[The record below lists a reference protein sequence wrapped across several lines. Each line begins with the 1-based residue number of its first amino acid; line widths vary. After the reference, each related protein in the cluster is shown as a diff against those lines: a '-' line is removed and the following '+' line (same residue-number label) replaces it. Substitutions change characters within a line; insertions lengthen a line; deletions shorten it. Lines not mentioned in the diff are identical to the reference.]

1 MKAWLKYG
9 LRFGII
15 ASLLFLIL
23 SGFGA
28 ASEGNIIAALIFI
41 PVFPIMIL
49 LAPLVDLVEGSAG
62 SSFFAA
68 MIASVLVF
76 IGYFIWGMIISK
88 IKSIE
93 STKKKIITIVVIIVA
108 FLILYFVFGFIM
120 ALIMLKGLKQGIQP
134 IELFLSMIR

>member
-1 MKAWLKYG
+1 MKAWLKDG
-9 LRFGII
+9 LWFGII

-28 ASEGNIIAALIFI
+28 SSEGNIIAALILI
-41 PVFPIMIL
+41 PVFPIIIL
-49 LAPLVDLVEGSAG
+49 LAPLADLVEGSAG

-68 MIASVLVF
+68 MITSVLVF

-120 ALIMLKGLKQGIQP
+120 VSIISKGIKQGIQP